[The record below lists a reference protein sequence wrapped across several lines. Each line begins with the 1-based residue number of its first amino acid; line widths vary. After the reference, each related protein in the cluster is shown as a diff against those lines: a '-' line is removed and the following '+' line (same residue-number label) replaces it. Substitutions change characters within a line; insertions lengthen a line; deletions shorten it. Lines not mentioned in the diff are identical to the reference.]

1 MTDRE
6 TLDREIY
13 TLRRII
19 KDDVAALPS
28 KKTSSN
34 DRWLL
39 SLQIPIRKARI
50 AELSERLALIS
61 SGASPR

>member
-13 TLRRII
+13 TLRRIV
-19 KDDVAALPS
+19 KDDVTAQPLAT
-28 KKTSSN
+28 TSIS
-34 DRWLL
+34 DRRLL

-50 AELSERLALIS
+50 ADLMQQRDSLKC
-61 SGASPR
+61 P